1 MAIPPLGVGTAFGA
15 LIPFLDYFRP
25 TRSPYL
31 LIVIFSI
38 VALLYSNEKLKGDHW
53 YWVAIPIAL
62 VLVVVTAF
70 TFIHAETEDAEQ
82 SKEERDT
89 QLKFS
94 RSICI
99 STAVL
104 CLVWGSSSDSASE
117 LDSVFFVN
125 YVMCIC
131 QIVVFVIYTAAR
143 LKKEEPPLYLN
154 HFQVALVTSALLV
167 GATVCIHSINP
178 GLEPGSIFAIIKRG
192 NRSSFFAY
200 SAVLLYFLWARCQY
214 YWINRLTKVIKIS
227 IV

>member
-1 MAIPPLGVGTAFGA
+1 MAIPSLLGVGAVGA
-15 LIPFLDYFRP
+15 LIPFLEYFRP

-38 VALLYSNEKLKGDHW
+38 VALVYSNVTLRADHW
-53 YWVAIPIAL
+53 YWIAIPIGL

-70 TFIHAETEDAEQ
+70 TFFHAETEDVEQ

-104 CLVWGSSSDSASE
+104 CLVWGSSADSASKF
-117 LDSVFFVN
+117 DSVFFVH
-125 YVMCIC
+125 YVMCLC
-131 QIVVFVIYTAAR
+131 QIVVFIIYTAAR

-154 HFQVALVTSALLV
+154 HFQVALVTSALLI
-167 GATVCIHSINP
+167 GATVCIYLI
-178 GLEPGSIFAIIKRG
+178 EPRAEAESIFATIKAGKRP
-192 NRSSFFAY
+192 SFFAY